1 MIKQR
6 KAKVKIFI
14 MLVLVFFC
22 FISEIMLNE
31 VTAKQEDFSL
41 KSQKKQDLLKFKK
54 VKIFTE
60 KGKLVLKSEND
71 NYYRATDV
79 FGDVATKK
87 EEFPDQKFIESRLN
101 ETTKETVGFV
111 EKVVVKVKGFFNSE
125 TARDAKMADIFAKQI
140 GTWTKDGEIV
150 SGGFK
155 LENTDAYRFA
165 LMMNADDYTLRETE
179 YKGNIETHA
188 YFDNS
193 KSDNKIILFSNEI
206 VDGKEYFAMY
216 DKEGNIHYFDKSDNL
231 REVPID

>member
-1 MIKQR
+1 MIKQE
-6 KAKVKIFI
+6 KAKIKIVI
-14 MLVLVFFC
+14 MLILALFC

-31 VTAKQEDFSL
+31 VTAKQEGCLL
-41 KSQKKQDLLKFKK
+41 KPQNKQDLLKFKK
-54 VKIFTE
+54 INVFTE
-60 KGKLVLKSEND
+60 KGKLVLKSEMD

-87 EEFPDQKFIESRLN
+87 EEFPDQKFIESKLN

-193 KSDNKIILFSNEI
+193 RSDNKITLFSNE
-206 VDGKEYFAMY
+206 VVNGKEYFAMY
-216 DKEGNIHYFDKSDNL
+216 DKEGRIHYFDKFDNL
-231 REVPID
+231 KEVLID